1 MTIRTASLCFFCLSL
16 VLSAA
21 GARPAFAESGGERVS
36 SAVQT
41 SPGDI
46 GLEEHLGATLPLDLV
61 FNDENGKSVALK
73 EIVNKPTILAFV
85 YYKCPGICTPLL
97 GAVAKVLGELKLNP
111 ESDYRVLTVS
121 FDETDTAETAQKKR
135 TNYVA
140 AIGKPFPESAWR
152 FLSGDKAAISALTEA
167 VGFHFKREG
176 EDFIHPST
184 LVAIS
189 PQGKIVRYLYAGA
202 GMDPKR
208 VGFLPMDVELALI
221 EASQGKVGPTIAK
234 VLNFCFSYDPKG
246 RTYVLN
252 VSRVAGGT
260 ISALGAGFFVY
271 LTVASRRKSQKTR
284 RPTNKDT

>member
-1 MTIRTASLCFFCLSL
+1 MQSRAAPLVFFCLGL
-16 VLSAA
+16 ILSAV
-21 GARPAFAESGGERVS
+21 GARPAFAEGD
-36 SAVQT
+36 
-41 SPGDI
+41 DI
-46 GLEEHLGATLPLDLV
+46 GLEEHLGATLPLDLT
-61 FNDENGKSVALK
+61 FNDENGHPVTLK
-73 EIVNKPTILAFV
+73 EIIHKPTILTFV

-97 GAVAKVLGELKLNP
+97 GAVAKVLGELKLKP
-111 ESDYRVLTVS
+111 EGDYRVVTVS

-135 TNYVA
+135 VNYIA

-152 FLSGDKAAISALTEA
+152 FLTGDKAAITALTEA
-167 VGFHFKREG
+167 VGFHFRREG

-189 PQGKIVRYLYAGA
+189 PQGKVIRYLYAGA

-208 VGFLPMDVELALI
+208 VGFLPMDVQLALV

-252 VSRVAGGT
+252 VSRVAGVT
-260 ISALGAGFFVY
+260 ISTLGAGFFIY
-271 LTVASRRKSQKTR
+271 LTVASRRKSQNAKK
-284 RPTNKDT
+284 TNKEG